1 MLPLISLEERKEKY
15 NNLKPKRKNQYH
27 TFWYT
32 FINRL
37 MSYDYYNL
45 TNAY

>member
-1 MLPLISLEERKEKY
+1 MLPLIRLEERKEKY
-15 NNLKPKRKNQYH
+15 NNLREKIKYH

-45 TNAY
+45 TKAY